1 MRRLVID
8 RRNYARRARPRRRP
22 SIDLE
27 EAARADDP
35 AAVVRE
41 AASQVTRRAARFL
54 TPGTS

>member
-1 MRRLVID
+1 VID

-41 AASQVTRRAARFL
+41 AASQVIRRAARFL